1 MKKNKKQEGNVVFNP
16 KYIDQQKVDGTQ
28 TIGTLDATVESSA
41 HNDRINRFAAKQ
53 GHGIASEQAN
63 DLIDKI
69 HGKDAKILGDDN
81 AKNGAD
87 RMVDGQLIQTK
98 YYQDAHASV
107 DAAFDKGTGL
117 YKYMDSTGKPM
128 QLEVPKDQ
136 YAQAVEI
143 MKKRIAE
150 GKVPGVTDPN
160 DAERLVRKGNIDYK
174 TACNIAK
181 AGNIDS
187 LMFDAAHGVVIA
199 TSAFGVSAIIT
210 FAKAMWDGEPMDKA
224 IDMAM
229 YNGIKMGGVAFATS
243 VISAQLTRTSLNRVL
258 MGPSIKLVRLLPS
271 SVRNTMVNALRSG
284 AAIYGSAATNNLA
297 KLLRG
302 NVIAA
307 VVVTIV
313 LSLEDITECFR
324 GRVSGK
330 QLFKNVMTLVS
341 SIGAG
346 YAGGAAGA
354 KAGALAGTKIGLLFG
369 PQGAAIGLTIG
380 TAAGGIAGAI
390 AGGSVGGKAGHAA
403 MSKFIEDDAVEM
415 VNIINERIVPLVQSY
430 LLSKEELNLVI
441 DELKIELEKEKLLQ
455 MFVSEDRNKF
465 ADEMLIEI
473 IEKIVCW
480 RSRIMLPNAEEFI
493 KGIGRVLELC
503 NNETALQAHLAK
515 AEVDAVEMGKK
526 LLGKE
531 ISEHA
536 ANKALYVTKQMNMT
550 LLQQEMCLQNMKA
563 SEHNYAEM
571 KKQTDTE
578 IAEYKRELN
587 AMHAGV

>member
-1 MKKNKKQEGNVVFNP
+1 M
-16 KYIDQQKVDGTQ
+16 
-28 TIGTLDATVESSA
+28 
-41 HNDRINRFAAKQ
+41 NRFAGDK
-53 GHGIASEQAN
+53 GHGIAAEQAN

-98 YYQDAHASV
+98 YCQTAQASV
-107 DAAFDKGTGL
+107 DAAFRDGKYRYIDKATN
-117 YKYMDSTGKPM
+117 TPM

-136 YAQAVEI
+136 YDQAVEI
-143 MKKRIAE
+143 MRKRIAE
-150 GKVPGVTDPN
+150 GKFKEYGITDPN
-160 DAERLVRKGNIDYK
+160 DAEKLVRKGNIDYK

-271 SVRNTMVNALRSG
+271 SVRNAMVNALRSG

-341 SIGAG
+341 SIGGG

-415 VNIINERIVPLVQSY
+415 VNIINKRIVPLVQSY

-465 ADEMLIEI
+465 ADEMLTEI

-480 RSRIMLPNAEEFI
+480 RCRIMLPSAEEFI

-515 AEVDAVEMGKK
+515 TEVDAVEMGKK

-563 SEHNYAEM
+563 SEKNYAM
-571 KKQTDTE
+571 KKKQTDAE
-578 IAEYKRELN
+578 IAAYKRELD
-587 AMHAGV
+587 AMLTCV

>member
-1 MKKNKKQEGNVVFNP
+1 MKKIKNQEGNVVLNP
-16 KYIDQQKVDGTQ
+16 KYKEQQNVDSAQ
-28 TIGTLDATVESSA
+28 TVGALDAAVESAA
-41 HNDRINRFAAKQ
+41 HNDRLNRFAANR
-53 GHGIASEQAN
+53 GHGFAAEQAN
-63 DLIDKI
+63 DLLDKI
-69 HGKDAKILGDDN
+69 HGKDTKILGDNN
-81 AKNGAD
+81 ARHGAD

-98 YYQDAHASV
+98 YCQDARASV

-117 YKYMDSTGKPM
+117 YNYMDSNGKPM

-187 LMFDAAHGVVIA
+187 LLFDAAHGVVIA
-199 TSAFGVSAIIT
+199 TSAFGISAIVT

-229 YNGIKMGGVAFATS
+229 YNGFKAGGVAFTTS
-243 VISAQLTRTSLNRVL
+243 VISAQLTRTSINKALI
-258 MGPSIKLVRLLPS
+258 GPSNKLVRLLPS
-271 SVRNTMVNALRSG
+271 KVRTPMLKALRGGPGIYG
-284 AAIYGSAATNNLA
+284 AAATKDLS

-302 NVIAA
+302 NAISA
-307 VVVTIV
+307 VVLIIV
-313 LSLEDITECFR
+313 LSANDIAECFK
-324 GRVSGK
+324 GRISGK
-330 QLFKNVMTLVS
+330 QLFKNVMTLAAGV
-341 SIGAG
+341 GGG
-346 YAGGAAGA
+346 YAGSIGGVALGGMVAGPAGAAVGFWVGGFVGGA
-354 KAGALAGTKIGLLFG
+354 
-369 PQGAAIGLTIG
+369 
-380 TAAGGIAGAI
+380 
-390 AGGSVGGKAGHAA
+390 VGGKAGHAV
-403 MSKFIEDDAVEM
+403 MNKFIEDDAVEM
-415 VNIINERIVPLVQSY
+415 LRIINKRLVPLVQSY
-430 LLSKEELNLVI
+430 LLSKEELNLVL

-455 MFVSEDRNKF
+455 MFVSEDRNRF
-465 ADEMLIEI
+465 ADEMLTEI

-480 RSRIMLPNAEEFI
+480 RCRIMLPSAEEFI

-515 AEVDAVEMGKK
+515 TEVDAVEMGKK

-550 LLQQEMCLQNMKA
+550 LLQQEMCLHNMKA
-563 SEHNYAEM
+563 SEKNYAM
-571 KKQTDTE
+571 KKKQTDAE
-578 IAEYKRELN
+578 IAAYKRELDN
-587 AMHAGV
+587 MLADF